1 MRKLWILASL
11 AVLYA
16 LPSSAQAQF
25 IGTDG
30 IYNMNRTTGNTFNS
44 ISGTGTLITQT
55 GDDLT
60 FPFNFGTPFN
70 YYGTSFTTANV
81 STNGL
86 ITFGGTNTAFT
97 NSALTATNPVNPSVA
112 PYWDDLNFNGTSPP
126 AGLFSQVSGTTTT
139 LEWNTAPYFSG
150 GGTAQFQVIF
160 DSANGSMTFNY
171 GDISTGA
178 GLNASSATVG
188 IKGVSTFI
196 QAGFNAPGTVNSGD
210 RLLITQAVPE
220 PTSLALVGIAG
231 VGMVWRRL
239 RRKA

>member
-30 IYNMNRTTGNTFNS
+30 VYNMNRTTGNTFNS
-44 ISGTGTLITQT
+44 IVGVGNAALVVS
-55 GDDLT
+55 GDDNAFT
-60 FPFNFGTPFN
+60 FNFAAPFTFYGTPA
-70 YYGTSFTTANV
+70 TSASV

-86 ITFGGTNTAFT
+86 FTFGGTSNTAFT
-97 NSALTATNPVNPSVA
+97 NSALTATNPTAPSLA
-112 PYWDDLNFNGTSPP
+112 PYWDDLIGTDPQGVYVQT
-126 AGLFSQVSGTTTT
+126 AGTTTT
-139 LEWNTAPYFSG
+139 VEWQMGYFSG
-150 GGTAQFQVIF
+150 GGTAAFQVIF
-160 DSANGSMTFNY
+160 NSSNGSMTVNY

-178 GLNASSATVG
+178 GANAASATVG
-188 IKGVSTFI
+188 IKGISTFI
-196 QAGFNAPGTVNSGD
+196 QAGFNTPGTVITGD